1 MHCIQ
6 LENNKIYPF
15 LVGIIFLNSFLN
27 RLPLDSNNSS
37 LRGNFEGETSNNE
50 VGDLP
55 AGRNMYDPGTT

>member
-6 LENNKIYPF
+6 LENYEIYPF
-15 LVGIIFLNSFLN
+15 LFSIIFLNSFLN
-27 RLPLDSNNSS
+27 RLPLDSINSS
-37 LRGNFEGETSNNE
+37 LRGNFEGETSNNG